1 MRNAAHS
8 NWLRERYA
16 KPPFLEARVPR
27 MIHWFTG
34 PLKQIVSILVA
45 NDSTR
50 QIGAGVALGM
60 VIGLVPTGN
69 LISFTLLFLLA
80 ALRVNRMAGLAT
92 TAAVAAVSPA
102 LDPFFHLLG
111 VKILTISSFQSM
123 YVSLYDAPLGAWV
136 GFHNT
141 VVIGSLLVGIYA
153 AYPAYLIVNTIVDRI
168 RPSFVKWIL
177 KYRLG
182 RILLG
187 VDISSR
193 LGLSG

>member
-1 MRNAAHS
+1 M
-8 NWLRERYA
+8 
-16 KPPFLEARVPR
+16 VPR

-34 PLKQIVSILVA
+34 PLKQVVTILVA

-50 QIGAGVALGM
+50 QIGAGVALG
-60 VIGLVPTGN
+60 VILGLVPTGN
-69 LISFTLLFLLA
+69 LISLTLLFLLA
-80 ALRVNRMAGLAT
+80 ALKVNRMAGLAT
-92 TAAVAAVSPA
+92 MAAVAAVAPS
-102 LDPFFHLLG
+102 LDPFFHMLG
-111 VKILTISSFQSM
+111 VKVLTIASFQSLF
-123 YVSLYDAPLGAWV
+123 VDLYDAPLGAWI

-141 VVIGSLLVGIYA
+141 VVMGALLVGIYS
-153 AYPAYLIVNTIVDRI
+153 AYPIYLLVNTVVDRL

-193 LGLSG
+193 FGLSG